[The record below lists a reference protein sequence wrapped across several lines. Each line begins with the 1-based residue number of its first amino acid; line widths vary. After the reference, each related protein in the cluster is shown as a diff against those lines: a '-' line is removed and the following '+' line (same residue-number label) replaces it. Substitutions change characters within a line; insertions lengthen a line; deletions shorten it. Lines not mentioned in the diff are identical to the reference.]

1 MKETTKSWVLYS
13 SEDYKTKN
21 VILDIEDLEKVFA
34 FHCHQAIEKL
44 LKAILN
50 ENKVLPPK
58 IHDLNRLFNLLPEK
72 LRERLNYLLEHIEEL
87 NSIYI
92 DSRYPADFA
101 LLPNATLSKEDK
113 IRINNATDELYNALL
128 GILQ

>member
-1 MKETTKSWVLYS
+1 MKETTKSWLQYA

-21 VILDIEDLEKVFA
+21 IIFDIEDLDKVFA
-34 FHCHQAIEKL
+34 FHCHQSIEKL
-44 LKAILN
+44 LKAVLN
-50 ENKVLPPK
+50 ENRILPPK
-58 IHDLNRLFNLLPEK
+58 IHDLKRLFVLLPEK
-72 LRERLNYLLEHIEEL
+72 IRENNLHLLEQIEEL

-113 IRINNATDELYNALL
+113 IRINNATDQLYNDLL
-128 GILQ
+128 GIFK